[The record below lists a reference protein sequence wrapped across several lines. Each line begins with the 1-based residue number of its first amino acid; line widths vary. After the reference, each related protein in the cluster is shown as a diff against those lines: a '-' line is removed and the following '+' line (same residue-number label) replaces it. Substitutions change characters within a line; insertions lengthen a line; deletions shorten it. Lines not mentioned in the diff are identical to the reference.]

1 MHRKVTKSNT
11 RMYNTFFSFLP
22 HWCFY
27 DLIQISGHGC
37 NSLWRSSQL
46 WPLQLSQVIHHNITL
61 SAQLFFKTFSS
72 RGSSYKVVSG
82 GWVLY
87 SEPNYQGKA
96 TYQFGGETYEN
107 AQSGEVVID
116 SSLHIISKSEP
127 ITVHFVIE
135 RFQNNWAPRKQRRCY
150 LLKTKNWSKLSDECL
165 SNDPPNAKEEGYK
178 QVNKCPSQVF
188 WKVKFK

>member
-1 MHRKVTKSNT
+1 MHRIIKKNPIQQGII
-11 RMYNTFFSFLP
+11 YFFSFLP
-22 HWCFY
+22 HWCLH

-46 WPLQLSQVIHHNITL
+46 WPLQLPQVIHYNITL

-96 TYQFGGETYEN
+96 TYQFGGELDEN
-107 AQSGEVVID
+107 SQSEEVVID

-127 ITVHFVIE
+127 ITFHFGIE
-135 RFQNNWAPRKQRRCY
+135 RFQNNWAPRKQWRCY
-150 LLKTKNWSKLSDECL
+150 LI
-165 SNDPPNAKEEGYK
+165 
-178 QVNKCPSQVF
+178 F
-188 WKVKFK
+188 

>member
-96 TYQFGGETYEN
+96 TYQFGGKLDKN
-107 AQSGEVVID
+107 SQWRGCD
-116 SSLHIISKSEP
+116 NSLHIISKSGS
-127 ITVHFVIE
+127 ITVQFGIE
-135 RFQNNWAPRKQRRCY
+135 RFQNNWAPRKQWRCY
-150 LLKTKNWSKLSDECL
+150 LI
-165 SNDPPNAKEEGYK
+165 
-178 QVNKCPSQVF
+178 F
-188 WKVKFK
+188 